1 MECPIAYLI
10 TFTTYG
16 TWLHGDKRGSVNKE
30 HNRYSSAFVN
40 PNSGLHRK
48 EQIALKNPPF
58 VLKQSQ
64 REMVLKAILTVCEY
78 LGWFAHAVH
87 VRSSHI
93 HIVVSGEEK
102 PEKMMVNFKAYAT
115 RAIRKCNNEQTTIRK
130 YWTRHGSTKYI
141 WTKESLVSTI
151 KYVRDEQGKI
161 MAFGTT
167 DNQSPERQ

>member
-1 MECPIAYLI
+1 MKYPIACHI

-16 TWLHGDKRGSVNKE
+16 SWLHGDKRGSVDKE
-30 HNRYSSAFVN
+30 HNRYSSAFMN

-64 REMVLKAILTVCEY
+64 REMVLKAILRVCEFRR
-78 LGWFAHAVH
+78 WFAHAVH
-87 VRSSHI
+87 VRSGHI

-141 WTKESLVSTI
+141 RTKESLVSTI

-161 MAFGTT
+161 MAFGAT
-167 DNQSPERQ
+167 DNQGPEHQ

>member
-1 MECPIAYLI
+1 MKYPIACHI

-16 TWLHGDKRGSVNKE
+16 SWLHGDKRGSVDKE

-64 REMVLKAILTVCEY
+64 REMVLKAILRVCEFRR
-78 LGWFAHAVH
+78 WFAHAVH

-130 YWTRHGSTKYI
+130 YWTHHGSTKYI

-161 MAFGTT
+161 LAFGAT